1 MDRSRRA
8 VLAAVL
14 SGSVGAAFLSPA
26 SGYLDRFAPLSGDYW
41 DAAASGSPSTV
52 ESPHGSATV
61 RYDDDRVPTVEGE
74 SDAALAYAVGYTQ
87 ATDRRFQMDLFVRRM
102 RGELAAAVGEQGVE
116 SDRFHRQMDFTAAAE
131 ANWSALS
138 DTETGAA
145 LSAFADG
152 VRDATG
158 DGTLAAEFQLLDYEP
173 REWSP
178 VDTLLVQKQIGWG
191 LTGSFRTL
199 RNAALAEALDADAAA
214 ELYPERLDHDSPILR
229 PSASFGSQG
238 QETPTEAQKT
248 AMRDETEESRAVDL
262 AFARWASAFESP
274 DGIGSNSWVVS
285 GEYTDTGDPLLAN
298 DPHLSLLAPP
308 LWYRQH
314 LRAPELAVGGVAF
327 PGVPFVV
334 IGENDAGAWGFT
346 NAGADSIDFY
356 RYDAD
361 GETYRYGD
369 ETREFDRRTET
380 IEVSGGPNREVTV
393 RKSVHGPVLERY
405 GQRVGVAWV
414 GLQANRTPAA
424 VRELNYSDGR
434 ESAMTALQKFDHPT
448 QNAVYA
454 DREGNTQYY
463 MTGLVP
469 RRFTDGEAVAGNRV
483 FDGSAKEGE
492 WAGFEPYSVPDR
504 TAFVPSAE
512 KPQEADPDYVATAN
526 QRIVADDQLDHYL
539 AEAYS
544 APWRGKRIYDL
555 LDERATSD
563 EPIDF
568 EYLRRV
574 QRDVSDERAAL
585 FVPTIL
591 DARSEMDATA
601 RAAADELVEWDYR
614 MTRDSRAAL
623 YFAFF
628 IDAYRSRVF
637 DPAFDAAGLDD
648 RFYPNDW
655 VLLHLPPDGRWFADP
670 PGGGPRTRA
679 ETIAA
684 AMADAVEAVDEAGY
698 EVYGD
703 YNRTAIDH
711 PFDQSFLNYPRYPT
725 DGSPAT
731 VRNVRQGSG
740 VGSSYRLLAR
750 FDGQPSESVIPGG
763 NAGSPFSEHYDDQLR
778 DWADGE
784 YRPQEATTTGD
795 PDVRFAAGGDDA

>member
-14 SGSVGAAFLSPA
+14 SGGVGAALLSPA
-26 SGYLDRFAPLSGDYW
+26 KGYLDRFAPLSGDYW
-41 DAAASGSPSTV
+41 DAATTTTPETV
-52 ESPHGSATV
+52 SSAYGSASV
-61 RYDDDRVPTVEGE
+61 RYDDAHVPTIEGDSE
-74 SDAALAYAVGYTQ
+74 AALAYAVGYVHG
-87 ATDRRFQMDLFVRRM
+87 TDRRFQMDLFVRRM

-131 ANWSALS
+131 ANWDALE
-138 DTETGAA
+138 DTETGAS

-152 VRDATG
+152 VGDATA
-158 DGTLAAEFQLLDYEP
+158 DGSVAPEFQLLDYEP

-178 VDTLLVQKQIGWG
+178 VDTLLIQKQIGWG

-199 RNAALAEALDADAAA
+199 RNAAAADALGADAAA
-214 ELYPERLDHDSPILR
+214 ELYPDRLDHDSPILR
-229 PSASFGSQG
+229 PSVSFDSLASDVTA
-238 QETPTEAQKT
+238 TPERT
-248 AMRDETEESRAVDL
+248 VD
-262 AFARWASAFESP
+262 AEFARWASTFESP
-274 DGIGSNSWVVS
+274 DGVGSNSWVVS
-285 GEYTDTGDPLLAN
+285 GTHTESGKPLLAN

-314 LRAPELAVGGVAF
+314 LRAPDLQVGGVAF

-346 NAGADSIDFY
+346 NAGGDSIDFY
-356 RYDAD
+356 RYDTD

-369 ETREFDRRTET
+369 ETREFDVET
-380 IEVSGGPNREVTV
+380 QTIAVSGGEDREVTV
-393 RKSVHGPVLERY
+393 RKSVHGPVLERF

-414 GLQANRTPAA
+414 GLQANRTAA
-424 VRELNYSDGR
+424 AIRELNYSDGR
-434 ESAMTALQKFDHPT
+434 DEAMAALRAFDHPT

-469 RRFTDGEAVAGNRV
+469 RRVTDSESVPVNQI
-483 FDGSAKEGE
+483 FDGSETEGE
-492 WAGFEPYSVPDR
+492 WPGYEPYGVPDR
-504 TAFVPSAE
+504 SEFVPSEA
-512 KPQEADPDYVATAN
+512 KPQSRDPDYLATAN
-526 QRIVADDQLDHYL
+526 QRIVADEELDYYL

-555 LDERATSD
+555 LDERAASD
-563 EPIDF
+563 DPMDF
-568 EYLRRV
+568 AFVRRV
-574 QRDVSDERAAL
+574 QRDVRDERAAL
-585 FVPTIL
+585 FVPVIL
-591 DARSEMDATA
+591 DVRGEMDGRA
-601 RAAADELVEWDYR
+601 RAAADELADWDYR
-614 MTRDSRAAL
+614 MDRDSRAAL
-623 YFAFF
+623 VFAFF
-628 IDAYRSRVF
+628 VDAYRSQVF
-637 DPAFDAAGLDD
+637 DAAFEAAGLDD

-655 VLLHLPPDGRWFADP
+655 VLLHLPPDSRWFEDP
-670 PGGGPRTRA
+670 PSGDARSRA
-679 ETIAA
+679 ATIAA
-684 AMADAVEAVDEAGY
+684 AMTDALDAVDEAGH

-731 VRNVRQGSG
+731 VRNVRKASA

-750 FDGQPSESVIPGG
+750 FDGETSESVIPGG
-763 NAGSPFSEHYDDQLR
+763 NAGSPFSDHYDDQLR

-784 YRPQEATTTGD
+784 YRPQTPTTDGD
-795 PDVRFAAGGDDA
+795 PDVEFVPEEGGDA